1 MLQRAQSLLGFH
13 RSADSYLLENTTKLT
28 QVFSQRKKKV
38 MSIFTKLNKSAQ
50 YLIKKWKEKLKKKRE
65 IHSACSEG
73 AYYLVSG

>member
-1 MLQRAQSLLGFH
+1 M
-13 RSADSYLLENTTKLT
+13 
-28 QVFSQRKKKV
+28 

-50 YLIKKWKEKLKKKRE
+50 YLIKQKEGEK